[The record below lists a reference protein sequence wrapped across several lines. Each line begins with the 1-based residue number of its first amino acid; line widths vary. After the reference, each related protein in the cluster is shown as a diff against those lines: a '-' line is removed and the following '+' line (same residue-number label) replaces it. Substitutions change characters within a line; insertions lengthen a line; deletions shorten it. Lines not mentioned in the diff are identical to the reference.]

1 MPRHHALDALKL
13 VLAVLVTLFHAQ
25 ALAAFSPELALLAD
39 KGFGRIVV
47 PVFLL
52 INGYFF
58 QSQLARG
65 AHRAWLTWVA
75 VLYGLCML
83 LYLPFWMGELPPGP
97 MGAAVFV
104 GRWLLGFAHLWYL
117 AGLLLAGLLLVALRH
132 WSARRLAAL
141 ALALWLLGVVLQ
153 YAAAYQWAGE
163 GSVAARVLASVHSYR
178 NGLLLSFPYFCM
190 GYLLRTQRVPERL
203 PNEVVAVLFGLALVG
218 LLGEAMIHV
227 RLTPPGMQID
237 NPLFALV
244 AAPVVFLVALRLPMR
259 APALPLSALAIG
271 IYLLHPLAIW
281 LLNQWPPL
289 DPLAEGLG
297 AIVISAVL
305 TQTLV
310 TARDGWL
317 AQRAGAYRSD
327 SIKSM

>member
-13 VLAVLVTLFHAQ
+13 LLAVLVTLFHAQ
-25 ALAAFSPELALLAD
+25 ALAAISPELALLAD

-58 QSQLARG
+58 QPQLARG

-75 VLYGLCML
+75 ALYGLCMV
-83 LYLPFWMGELPPGP
+83 LYLPFWLGGLPAGP

-117 AGLLLAGLLLVALRH
+117 AGLLLAALLLVALRR
-132 WSARRLAAL
+132 WPARRLVAL
-141 ALALWLLGVVLQ
+141 ASGLWLAGVVLQ

-163 GSVAARVLASVHSYR
+163 ASLAARMLTSVHSYR

-190 GYLLRTQRVPERL
+190 GYLLRAHRVPERL
-203 PNEVVAVLFGLALVG
+203 PGGVVAALFGLALVG
-218 LLGEAMIHV
+218 LLGEAMINV
-227 RLTPPGMQID
+227 RLTPAATQID

-244 AAPVVFLVALRLPMR
+244 AAPVVFLAALRLPMQ

-271 IYLLHPLAIW
+271 IYLLHPLALW
-281 LLNQWPPL
+281 LLHLWPPL
-289 DPLAEGLG
+289 DALTEGLG
-297 AIVISAVL
+297 AIVISAML
-305 TQTLV
+305 TQALMA
-310 TARDGWL
+310 ARDGWL